1 MLGIRLTGEPVDLPA
16 TALLPYSTGNLK
28 LGLYGTGKRA
38 KFGMPHPDQELFD
51 SQKPDL
57 LTEYPYGDRFGAERK
72 LRAPAG
78 ILAGRHFQPWEGGEG
93 QAMGQHVRSHPSRPG
108 DLRAVPPGAGS
119 ARTRP
124 KIKGPS
130 PPHRRPPPRP

>member
-1 MLGIRLTGEPVDLPA
+1 
-16 TALLPYSTGNLK
+16 
-28 LGLYGTGKRA
+28 
-38 KFGMPHPDQELFD
+38 
-51 SQKPDL
+51 
-57 LTEYPYGDRFGAERK
+57 
-72 LRAPAG
+72 
-78 ILAGRHFQPWEGGEG
+78 
-93 QAMGQHVRSHPSRPG
+93 MGQHVRSHPSRPG